1 MTPERRISEAELHA
15 YLDGE
20 LTAEDRAEIEA
31 LLTSGAVELDQL
43 RDLRDLNEAIV
54 RRYASL
60 LDAPVPE
67 RMKEVLADMPDRVG
81 EELSSSARRSIE
93 AVVAV
98 LIAVLAAAA
107 GYVMRDL
114 TMATR
119 RPETAFVATAI
130 GAHSVYV
137 PEVRHPVEVGAA
149 EESHLVQWLTK
160 RLGAN
165 VRAPTLSTLGWKLVG
180 GRLLPDRGLPAAQFM
195 YEDGAGRRLTLYV
208 RKETGLSNAGFQF
221 AERDG
226 FGAFYWV
233 DRPLAYAIAG
243 RLARDELMGL
253 ANAVYGQLEQR

>member
-1 MTPERRISEAELHA
+1 MTPERRIGEAELHA

-20 LTAEDRAEIEA
+20 LAGEDRAEVEA
-31 LLTSGAVELDQL
+31 LLAAGPAELALL
-43 RDLRDLNEAIV
+43 RDFRDLNEAIV
-54 RRYASL
+54 QRYANR

-67 RMKEVLADMPDRVG
+67 AMNALLAGIPEHVAKE
-81 EELSSSARRSIE
+81 RSRSRWRWIE
-93 AVVAV
+93 VVVAV
-98 LIAVLAAAA
+98 LIAALAAAA
-107 GYVMRDL
+107 GYVLRDL
-114 TMATR
+114 TVETR

-149 EESHLVQWLTK
+149 EETHLLQWLTK
-160 RLGAN
+160 RIGAN
-165 VRAPTLSTLGWKLVG
+165 VRAPTLSGLGWKLVG

-195 YEDGAGRRLTLYV
+195 YEDGAGRRLTLYL
-208 RKETGLSNAGFQF
+208 RKETGLNNTAFQF

-243 RLARDELMGL
+243 RLSRDELMGL

>member
-1 MTPERRISEAELHA
+1 MTPERRIGEAELHA

-20 LTAEDRAEIEA
+20 LAAEDRAEMEA
-31 LLTSGAVELDQL
+31 LLAAGAVEFALL
-43 RDLRDLNEAIV
+43 RDFRDLNEAIV
-54 RRYASL
+54 RRYASR

-67 RMKEVLADMPDRVG
+67 RMKQVLAGIPEHVADRR
-81 EELSSSARRSIE
+81 SRSARRWIE

-98 LIAVLAAAA
+98 FITALAAAA
-107 GYVMRDL
+107 GYVLRDL
-114 TMATR
+114 TVEPR
-119 RPETAFVATAI
+119 RPEAAFVATAI

-165 VRAPTLSTLGWKLVG
+165 VRAPTLSALGWKLVG
-180 GRLLPDRGLPAAQFM
+180 GRLLPDRGHPAAQFM
-195 YEDGAGRRLTLYV
+195 YEDGAGRRLTLYL
-208 RKETGLSNAGFQF
+208 RKETGLNNSAFQF

-243 RLARDELMGL
+243 RLTRDELMGL